1 MMQIPSRIALTV
13 ALAGLAMFAFAGTA
27 ASASSAQTSGSA
39 ATSYTCTA
47 VTPKGTF
54 SDSVTATFTGTT
66 PASVAV
72 GDTVPIS
79 EFQAHLAVPG
89 SLLDQAYSEGVR
101 SITAGVS
108 AFDINATDATTSTL
122 NIVKS
127 VVKIGTLKLASAN
140 NPSLNVNIP
149 RNPVKV
155 GGWVASQS
163 GTMTFTP
170 GNATFQFKTHAGSL
184 SVPCTT
190 SSPAPIS
197 ITTVT

>member
-1 MMQIPSRIALTV
+1 
-13 ALAGLAMFAFAGTA
+13 
-27 ASASSAQTSGSA
+27 
-39 ATSYTCTA
+39 
-47 VTPKGTF
+47 
-54 SDSVTATFTGTT
+54 
-66 PASVAV
+66 
-72 GDTVPIS
+72 
-79 EFQAHLAVPG
+79 
-89 SLLDQAYSEGVR
+89 LDEAYSEGVR

-127 VVKIGTLKLASAN
+127 VVKVGTLKLAPAN

-155 GGWVASQS
+155 GSWVASKS

-184 SVPCTT
+184 GVQCTT
-190 SSPAPIS
+190 SSPSPIS
-197 ITTVT
+197 ITTVS